1 MSLHD
6 IEIKYCIF
14 CYKNGRFMYEMTMEQ
29 MIDSCAQFTDEI
41 NKQSG
46 KNLTIEQTKEM
57 MRQFFPHLQRCKK

>member
-1 MSLHD
+1 
-6 IEIKYCIF
+6 
-14 CYKNGRFMYEMTMEQ
+14 MYEMTMEQ
-29 MIDSCAQFTDEI
+29 MIDSGAQFTDEI